1 MIDINKVITEQYDDE
16 FSNILQKHSMI
27 PEDDNTLNN
36 PELKV
41 DLDHLD
47 KTTQKQFNTIKNKYP
62 KLYSTHKHMVGEFTG
77 FKATADIDP
86 RIN

>member
-1 MIDINKVITEQYDDE
+1 MIDINKVITEQYNDE

-62 KLYSTHKHMVGEFTG
+62 KLYSTHKHMVGKFTG
-77 FKATADIDP
+77 FKAKADIDQ
-86 RIN
+86 